1 MLVSQLIERLQKL
14 DQNAQILVETWM
26 IGDIQNLDHAFENL
40 SDEKLCEIISAV
52 EQKGVHITDDIII
65 DTAFNII

>member
-1 MLVSQLIERLQKL
+1 MLVSELIKKLQKL

-26 IGDIQNLDHAFENL
+26 IDDVKNLDHAFENL
-40 SDEKLCEIISAV
+40 SDEKVNEIIAAV
-52 EQKGVHITDDIII
+52 DQKGVEVNDDIII